1 MENLWKNWE
10 KHGKFFEIV
19 DFFGVMYVVGKVLL
33 CRV

>member
-19 DFFGVMYVVGKVLL
+19 DFFWGDVCRWKGIVV
-33 CRV
+33 